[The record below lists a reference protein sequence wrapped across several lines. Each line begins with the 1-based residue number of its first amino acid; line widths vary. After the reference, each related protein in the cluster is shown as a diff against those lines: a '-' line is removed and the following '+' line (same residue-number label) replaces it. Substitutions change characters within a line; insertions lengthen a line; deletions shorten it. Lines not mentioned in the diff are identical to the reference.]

1 MLWLLLSS
9 KHTSLWNPALS
20 QRLTHLLTSQKEI
33 LCFICFQQPVRW
45 HTQHLHTGHWG
56 STDCLFTDWF
66 KKHRQMH
73 EQIVFKPPACFCQ
86 KLCADQ
92 VILQDYEIVRLGVIM
107 LIIHLHLHLNISEYF
122 YVLLSSFYCTWIMVP
137 PVQCSVQ
144 RSHFTHVLTCFTVI
158 SGRKWKGL
166 KTWNFYELTVQNT
179 LIYSASHKVH
189 FTTWLENGIVNTF

>member
-1 MLWLLLSS
+1 
-9 KHTSLWNPALS
+9 
-20 QRLTHLLTSQKEI
+20 
-33 LCFICFQQPVRW
+33 
-45 HTQHLHTGHWG
+45 
-56 STDCLFTDWF
+56 
-66 KKHRQMH
+66 MH
-73 EQIVFKPPACFCQ
+73 EQIVFKNPACFCQ

-144 RSHFTHVLTCFTVI
+144 RSHFTCFLTCFTVI
-158 SGRKWKGL
+158 SGRKWKSL

-179 LIYSASHKVH
+179 LIYSAFHKVH
-189 FTTWLENGIVNTF
+189 FTTWLENVIVFKKVFRIHSAASNTVAVHLQLDIVSGYEMQWAPAFCDFLHSVRAK